1 MTIKVKARE
10 LGYYGGTRR
19 KPGDI
24 FEIENEGDKGSW
36 MIDTDTPLPPPKR
49 MAPLT
54 SIIPGTKSGGNM
66 MPIAKEAWE
75 QPVGK
80 AIATQVAKAK
90 EETKPKSKIKRSRR

>member
-1 MTIKVKARE
+1 VTIKVKARE

-49 MAPLT
+49 ATPLT
-54 SIIPGTKSGGNM
+54 SIIPGIKSGGNM

-75 QPVGK
+75 EPVGESK
-80 AIATQVAKAK
+80 P
-90 EETKPKSKIKRSRR
+90 EEAKPKSKPKRSRR

>member
-49 MAPLT
+49 ATPLT
-54 SIIPGTKSGGNM
+54 SIIPGIKSGGNM

-75 QPVGK
+75 EPIGESK
-80 AIATQVAKAK
+80 PI

>member
-1 MTIKVKARE
+1 MIKVKARE

-19 KPGDI
+19 RPGDI
-24 FEIENEGDKGSW
+24 FEIEDEGEKGRW
-36 MIDTDTPLPPPKR
+36 MVDVDTPMPLPKR
-49 MAPLT
+49 AMPLT
-54 SIIPGTKSGGNM
+54 SVIPGTKSGGNM

-80 AIATQVAKAK
+80 AIAAEVEKAR